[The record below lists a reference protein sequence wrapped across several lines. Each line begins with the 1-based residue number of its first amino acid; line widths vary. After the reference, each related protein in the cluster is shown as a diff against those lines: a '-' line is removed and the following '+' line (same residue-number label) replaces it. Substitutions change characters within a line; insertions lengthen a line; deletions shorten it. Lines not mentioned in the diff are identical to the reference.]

1 MQLSAGLSYKESL
14 MEGEDGQWRR
24 RKQRMLSK
32 LEGKLLSRDDFFY
45 LTANSGNTP
54 SPTSRKLDE
63 DDKLNVTGKVPDV
76 SKMNKGSIM

>member
-1 MQLSAGLSYKESL
+1 
-14 MEGEDGQWRR
+14 
-24 RKQRMLSK
+24 MLSK